1 MPFTGAD
8 NLDRSI
14 DKTNAWL
21 AEIASE
27 FGASAQ
33 MRSAATWRPATPED
47 RSEQARQTGGV
58 TSEWADCGSAAG
70 G

>member
-8 NLDRSI
+8 DLDRSI

-27 FGASAQ
+27 FGTVAQ
-33 MRSAATWRPATPED
+33 MRSAATWRSADTR
-47 RSEQARQTGGV
+47 RSERDKRA
-58 TSEWADCGSAAG
+58 ADRG
-70 G
+70 